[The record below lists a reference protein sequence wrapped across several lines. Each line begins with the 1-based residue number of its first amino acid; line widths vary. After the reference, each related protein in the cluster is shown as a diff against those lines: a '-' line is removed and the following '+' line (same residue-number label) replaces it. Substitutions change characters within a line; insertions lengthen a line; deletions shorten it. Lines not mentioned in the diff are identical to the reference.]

1 MHKFQG
7 IGKDWS
13 ILPPS
18 PVNVLG
24 QYRITL
30 IIQAPACILRKS
42 TCHTIRK
49 LFQKKSWNIKRISLA
64 WNLLQMKEENEKHK
78 DDFKRFFLTKT
89 TFRNN
94 FTKYELDKLIM
105 VHKVRTTQVNKV
117 RTTSAKIKVQY
128 KRNYEMTT
136 AKLTFLRE
144 LSF

>member
-1 MHKFQG
+1 
-7 IGKDWS
+7 
-13 ILPPS
+13 
-18 PVNVLG
+18 
-24 QYRITL
+24 
-30 IIQAPACILRKS
+30 
-42 TCHTIRK
+42 
-49 LFQKKSWNIKRISLA
+49 
-64 WNLLQMKEENEKHK
+64 MKEENEKHK

-94 FTKYELDKLIM
+94 FIRYELDKLIM

>member
-1 MHKFQG
+1 
-7 IGKDWS
+7 
-13 ILPPS
+13 
-18 PVNVLG
+18 
-24 QYRITL
+24 
-30 IIQAPACILRKS
+30 
-42 TCHTIRK
+42 
-49 LFQKKSWNIKRISLA
+49 
-64 WNLLQMKEENEKHK
+64 MKNTKMS
-78 DDFKRFFLTKT
+78 FKRFFLTKT

-128 KRNYEMTT
+128 KRNFEMTT